1 MNLSHVQQAQI
12 SSQPVA
18 HPLFWLLL
26 LTVAHVVVRV
36 AISPALKWDEAEQ
49 MLWSQ
54 QLSLGYGAQPPL
66 YTWLQW
72 GVNAVLGPNVLALSV
87 LKHAGLA
94 LTYVLMWLAGR
105 ELLGPRGAWW
115 ASASMLLLPP
125 LGWDSVRD
133 QTHTILVTAMTCG
146 AWLLLIR
153 LIKRP
158 RPLDFALLGLV
169 CGLGMLSKYSFAMV
183 VGAMA
188 LAALTVPQARRAL
201 LSRGWWWTPVVGF
214 LVVAPHATW
223 LATHLHEAT
232 AGTLHKMQIQPDVA
246 LSKGLLNLLAGLA
259 GMVLLWVLV
268 AFWAFRTAWW
278 KQPVTPA
285 SPWAMS
291 IFKRYFAL
299 VLLGL
304 LAMVL
309 IGGVT
314 NFRGRWLLPLLC
326 AAPLMA
332 FTARPELQEHPRAR
346 RYTTAVVVI
355 ALTLLLAAGARL
367 WFGVVRGSADELN
380 LPVVELASALQEAGY
395 DGKSPIIASDHMLA
409 GTLRTR
415 FPAAHT
421 RTCATSEGDDVA
433 ICVAQ
438 AAEQARQ
445 AGLGWL
451 LISHANR
458 LEADWWSRA
467 QSQLPPVAVFGIDLP
482 LHQLGKLPPAHYQFV
497 WQPAAKSN

>member
-12 SSQPVA
+12 SRPSVA

-26 LTVAHVVVRV
+26 LTVAHIVVRV
-36 AISPALKWDEAEQ
+36 AISPSLKWDEAEQ

-54 QLSLGYGAQPPL
+54 QLELGYGAQPPL

-153 LIKRP
+153 LVKRP

-188 LAALTVPQARRAL
+188 LAALTVPEARRAL
-201 LSRGWWWTPVVGF
+201 LSRGWWWAPVVGF
-214 LVVAPHATW
+214 AVVAPHAVW
-223 LATHLHEAT
+223 LLNHLHEAT

-246 LSKGLLNLLAGLA
+246 WSKGLLNLLAGLA
-259 GMVLLWVLV
+259 GLVLLWGLV
-268 AFWAFRTAWW
+268 SLWAFRAAWW
-278 KQPVTPA
+278 KTPITPA
-285 SPWAMS
+285 YPWAMS

-309 IGGVT
+309 VGGVT

-326 AAPLMA
+326 ALPLMA
-332 FTARPELQEHPRAR
+332 FSARPELQNHPRAR
-346 RYTTAVVVI
+346 HYTRAMVATALI
-355 ALTLLLAAGARL
+355 LLVAAGTRP
-367 WFGVVRGSADELN
+367 WFGAARGSADELN
-380 LPVVELASALQEAGY
+380 HPVVELAAALKEAGY
-395 DGKSPIIASDHMLA
+395 DGKSPIIAADHMLA

-421 RTCATSEGDDVA
+421 QTCTISDGDDVSA
-433 ICVAQ
+433 CVAM
-438 AAEQARQ
+438 AAEHARK

-451 LISHANR
+451 LVSQATR
-458 LEADWWSRA
+458 LEPDWWSQA
-467 QSQLPPVAVFGIDLP
+467 QRQLPPAAVLGLDIP
-482 LHQLGKLPPAHYQFV
+482 LHHVSKLPPAHYQIS
-497 WQPAAKSN
+497 WYPAGR